1 MLTLGIYYNAVNFLL
16 INLCEFNLNER
27 GMEMYKNDN
36 GYKGYEFN
44 AKSKRQSDITK
55 NQLKL
60 NAHNQHEDFVEGSD
74 AYESKNERAEKQ
86 MQDLKRI
93 LRIMSDTS
101 PEGDSNQI

>member
-1 MLTLGIYYNAVNFLL
+1 
-16 INLCEFNLNER
+16 
-27 GMEMYKNDN
+27 MEMYKNDN
-36 GYKGYEFN
+36 DYKGYEFN

-55 NQLKL
+55 NQSKL
-60 NAHNQHEDFVEGSD
+60 NAHHQHEDFIEGSD

-93 LRIMSDTS
+93 LRIMSNTS